1 MSPLLMDTGYETI
14 SPSSMSAE
22 ENHSSNAGSE
32 RDGEG
37 EQVGTRGAKRQEKN
51 RNAARKS
58 RKKQTE
64 RADDLHE
71 ELQNLER
78 SNSAFQKEIASLKK
92 DLHFYTTAL
101 ERHQPHC
108 TLKASKSSST
118 THLSVPP
125 SAECET
131 GSRPLQASSSTQA
144 AAPSHSTPLTS
155 TLECVDSSYRSSTIP
170 PPTASSL
177 DSSTVSSAQFFTPS
191 CSKTVPYSSPLST
204 VPSPLSLFCETLP
217 SLITSR
223 MTKASTICTSLISSP
238 VHSSSVT
245 TPAQPKSR
253 KRSIHASSSF
263 SANACFSTK
272 PPDASPMKQAS
283 FQSPSS
289 DAVPTYSPFG
299 LENTGQTSQGC
310 PMNLSQLQQGSGPAG
325 TQPLTGLPVLFPEGN
340 RLSSSATQQTVR
352 GGGL

>member
-125 SAECET
+125 SAE
-131 GSRPLQASSSTQA
+131 
-144 AAPSHSTPLTS
+144 
-155 TLECVDSSYRSSTIP
+155 
-170 PPTASSL
+170 
-177 DSSTVSSAQFFTPS
+177 F
-191 CSKTVPYSSPLST
+191 
-204 VPSPLSLFCETLP
+204 PSPLSLFCETLP

-310 PMNLSQLQQGSGPAG
+310 PMNLSQLQQGNNNGNPVNPSPMYSLSPSAFQDPGLQFLSVSPNP
-325 TQPLTGLPVLFPEGN
+325 TPLLSQLTVPSPLNAPQTTSISFEGLLSQTSLQTLVDYPVEDS
-340 RLSSSATQQTVR
+340 LSELLNINEWILQ
-352 GGGL
+352 